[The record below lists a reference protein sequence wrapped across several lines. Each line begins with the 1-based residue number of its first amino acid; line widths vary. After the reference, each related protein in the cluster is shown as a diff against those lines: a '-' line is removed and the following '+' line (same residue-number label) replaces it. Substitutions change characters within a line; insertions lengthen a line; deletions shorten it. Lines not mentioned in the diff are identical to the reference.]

1 MAARVRT
8 RPVYRSE
15 FVIKLQTMREQK
27 RALNKTSRLPRR
39 YDYLSQEDRIEWMP
53 SIEPIIPEKLPRY
66 TQHSPVRQG
75 TINNTET
82 NILNTRRTQVMFD
95 STINIY
101 EVDDYDRKIEK
112 TWTRLTQLEKLSIR
126 CELNDFKTRE
136 MKVHKDSRHNTRLH
150 RIWQEIVQK
159 LSPFFFSKSFHFFQN
174 FSNAHRKSLYIWNLW
189 WSPLHLLMPNLW
201 NLAFW
206 LKISHESR
214 RLYVQRLWTAR
225 K

>member
-1 MAARVRT
+1 
-8 RPVYRSE
+8 
-15 FVIKLQTMREQK
+15 MREQK

-82 NILNTRRTQVMFD
+82 NILNTRVSSSSLKVKAKQKIRTKEARKLSLDNSVRLSERNFLAQLVKLDFQRTQVMFD

-112 TWTRLTQLEKLSIR
+112 TWTRLTQLEKVLI
-126 CELNDFKTRE
+126 T
-136 MKVHKDSRHNTRLH
+136 V
-150 RIWQEIVQK
+150 
-159 LSPFFFSKSFHFFQN
+159 
-174 FSNAHRKSLYIWNLW
+174 
-189 WSPLHLLMPNLW
+189 
-201 NLAFW
+201 
-206 LKISHESR
+206 
-214 RLYVQRLWTAR
+214 
-225 K
+225 